1 MKEVGNTMK
10 KLLLLTSGGDC
21 PGLNGVIRAVVK
33 AAEHDGNWQV
43 YGSRRAYCGV
53 LEKPNDIIHLTS
65 EVVAGIHVR
74 GGTILETV
82 NKGNPTAF
90 PAEIAGEQVFI
101 DRSDELI
108 STIKQLGFDA
118 VINIGG
124 DGSHRVSQHLFEHG
138 LNIVG
143 VPKTIDNDLY
153 GTDYTIGFQTAVDTA
168 TQAIDRLIPTAQSHN
183 RVIVT
188 EVMGRD
194 AGWICLH
201 SAIAAGA
208 EVALIPEIPYDIEAI
223 KTKLTSRFDKGHG
236 FANIVISEGAKPIAG
251 AVVSKQ
257 SNERGYENP
266 VLGGIA
272 EQLASQIRVAL
283 DLDVRVTVLGH
294 IQRGGTPNAFD
305 RVLAAEFGVQA
316 FELVKK
322 GQFGFIPVSK
332 DGEIK
337 PISLKEATSE
347 YRVIPLDHSL
357 ITSARAMGMCL
368 GE

>member
-1 MKEVGNTMK
+1 MK

-53 LEKPNDIIHLTS
+53 LETPNDIVHLTN
-65 EVVAGIHVR
+65 ELIAGIHVR

-82 NKGNPTAF
+82 NKGNPIAF
-90 PAEIAGEQVFI
+90 PINVDGKHLLV
-101 DRSDELI
+101 DRSKELI
-108 STIKQLGFDA
+108 EKLAELGFDA

-124 DGSHRVSQHLFEHG
+124 DGSHKVSQHLFEHG

-168 TQAIDRLIPTAQSHN
+168 TEAIDRLIPTAQSHN
-183 RVIVT
+183 RVIIT

-223 KTKLTSRFDKGHG
+223 KAKLTSRFDKGHG
-236 FANIVISEGAKPIAG
+236 FANIVVSEGAKSLAG
-251 AVVSKQ
+251 SVVSKQ
-257 SNERGYENP
+257 SNELGYENP

-316 FELVKK
+316 FELVKQ
-322 GQFGFIPVSK
+322 GRFGFIPVSK

-347 YRVIPLDHSL
+347 YRVIPSEHSL
-357 ITSARAMGMCL
+357 ITSARAMGICL
-368 GE
+368 GD